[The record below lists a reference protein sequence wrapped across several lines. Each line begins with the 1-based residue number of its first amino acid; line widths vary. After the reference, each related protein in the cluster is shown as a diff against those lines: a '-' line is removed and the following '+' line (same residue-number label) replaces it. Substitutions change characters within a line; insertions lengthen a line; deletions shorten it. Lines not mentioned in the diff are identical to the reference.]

1 MYVRK
6 FPALDMLPTA
16 LPPLRLS
23 SLIMRAEFFHIP
35 SSATMTQYQENALTD
50 GTVPEYVQYVDQH
63 EGRPTNQG

>member
-35 SSATMTQYQENALTD
+35 SSATMTQYQENALTELS
-50 GTVPEYVQYVDQH
+50 P
-63 EGRPTNQG
+63 NMCSM

>member
-35 SSATMTQYQENALTD
+35 SSATMTQYQENAL
-50 GTVPEYVQYVDQH
+50 PEYVQYVDKH